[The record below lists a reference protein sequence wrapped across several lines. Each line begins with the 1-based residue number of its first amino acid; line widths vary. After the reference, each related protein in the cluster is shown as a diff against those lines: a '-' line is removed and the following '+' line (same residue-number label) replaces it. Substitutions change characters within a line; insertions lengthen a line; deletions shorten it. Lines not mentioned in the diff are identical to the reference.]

1 MKKERRWLKSVL
13 AASTEAQV
21 ALPWQRST
29 RRRPEAMKPEI
40 PQKSRAV
47 AAR

>member
-13 AASTEAQV
+13 AASETVEV
-21 ALPWQRST
+21 RLPWQRSA
-29 RRRPEAMKPEI
+29 RSKPEAVTSQAAPK
-40 PQKSRAV
+40 AL